1 MADLTPL
8 VERHLDAARSS
19 DNGRSA
25 ELVAH
30 DGVLRQ
36 TVVALR
42 GGIRLSEHNSP
53 PAASLLVLRGRV
65 RVEVGDR
72 EQGEFGAG
80 ELWVLTHD
88 RHAVLAME
96 DAVFLLTTVTSTGEA
111 SHGGP
116 EPAA

>member
-1 MADLTPL
+1 MADLTPM

-53 PAASLLVLRGRV
+53 PAASLPASSPVLPLIRAGLPFHAQG
-65 RVEVGDR
+65 VGDGLAPH
-72 EQGEFGAG
+72 GEHLVQLGQ
-80 ELWVLTHD
+80 
-88 RHAVLAME
+88 AVDHLLAL
-96 DAVFLLTTVTSTGEA
+96 A
-111 SHGGP
+111 
-116 EPAA
+116 